1 MSVHTGHRERMRSR
15 FRKKGLSDFAPHE
28 VLELVL
34 YYCIPRRDTNEI
46 GHNLIKRFKT
56 VNGVLQAPVKELEKV
71 EGMGPGAAHFIKL
84 LSQLC
89 QYAGHEEDTIN
100 DILYAETDYNRYLRN
115 LFMGQKNEVLYL
127 LCLDAKCMVIDCLKI
142 GEGSVNYINLPVR
155 KIVDTAITANAVSV
169 VLAHNHPGGFAVPSG
184 DDIQAT
190 INLGRIL
197 KAVDVTLVDHMVFAQ
212 GDSISMAKSGMY
224 NIDEI

>member
-1 MSVHTGHRERMRSR
+1 MSVHTGHRERMRER

-34 YYCIPRRDTNEI
+34 YYCIARKDTNEI

-56 VNGVLQAPVKELEKV
+56 INGVLQAPAKELEKV
-71 EGMGPGAAHFIKL
+71 EGMGPGAAQFIKL

-100 DILYAETDYNRYLRN
+100 DVLYAETDYNRYLRN
-115 LFMGQKNEVLYL
+115 LFMGQKNELLYL
-127 LCLDAKCMVIDCLKI
+127 LCLDAKCMVIDCFKI

-190 INLGRIL
+190 VNLGKIL

>member
-1 MSVHTGHRERMRSR
+1 MSVHTGHRERMRER
-15 FRKKGLSDFAPHE
+15 FRKEGLVAFAPHE

-56 VNGVLQAPVKELEKV
+56 VNGVLQAPVKKLEKV
-71 EGMGPGAAHFIKL
+71 EGMGPGAAQFLTL

-89 QYAGHEEDTIN
+89 QYSNREADTIN
-100 DILYAETDYNRYLRN
+100 DILYSETDYNRYLRN
-115 LFMGQKNEVLYL
+115 LFVGQKNEVLYL
-127 LCLDAKCMVIDCLKI
+127 LCLDAKCMVIDCYKI

-155 KIVDTAITANAVSV
+155 KIIDTAITANAASV

-190 INLGRIL
+190 INLGKIL
-197 KAVDVTLVDHMVFAQ
+197 KAVDVSLVDHMIFAQ